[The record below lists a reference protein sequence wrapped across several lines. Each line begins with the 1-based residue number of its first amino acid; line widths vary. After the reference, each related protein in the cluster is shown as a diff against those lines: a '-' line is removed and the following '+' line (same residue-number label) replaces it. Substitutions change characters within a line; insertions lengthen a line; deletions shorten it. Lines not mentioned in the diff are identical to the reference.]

1 MVPPPSAPGP
11 YGEPSRGSPPAL
23 GGSLPSATGAYG
35 QILGHPLI
43 ALVFSLILPYHL
55 FTVSPLYAQDS
66 GKFFWAQVQRLPG
79 TEVYPEVYVDIL
91 NFLEG
96 ATSISSSFGRRAV
109 PLKGPLL
116 AVSPFLAWSGREKE
130 PDLSE
135 QEASALRDYLVSGGF
150 LWIDDN
156 SGQKYSSFDRF
167 IRKQMSRVFPESDF
181 KVLPSTHAVFRSF
194 FLIRSIGGREVVQDH
209 IEGIDYGGR
218 TCVIYSR
225 NDLMGSW
232 SKEPGASEIQ
242 RTMGKRLVVNIIL
255 YCLTGTYKLDA
266 VHQPFIMQKLRGQ

>member
-1 MVPPPSAPGP
+1 MKIFLLRTFHAFTVV
-11 YGEPSRGSPPAL
+11 
-23 GGSLPSATGAYG
+23 
-35 QILGHPLI
+35 
-43 ALVFSLILPYHL
+43 ALVAFFSV
-55 FTVSPLYAQDS
+55 FAAFGQDS
-66 GKFFWAQVQRLPG
+66 GRFFWTQVQRLPG
-79 TEVYPEVYVDIL
+79 TEVYPEAYVDIL

-96 ATSISSSFGRRAV
+96 STSISSSLSRRAV

-116 AVSPFLAWSGREKE
+116 FNSPFLVWSGREKE

-135 QEASALRDYLVSGGF
+135 QEMSALRDYLASGGF

-156 SGQKYSSFDRF
+156 SGQRYSPFDRF
-167 IRKQMSRVFPESDF
+167 IRKQMRGVFPESDF

-194 FLIRSIGGREVVQDH
+194 FLIRSIGGREIVRDT

-218 TCVIYSR
+218 TCLIYTR

-232 SKEPGASEIQ
+232 SKRAGATEIQ
-242 RTMGKRLVVNIIL
+242 RTMGKRLVINIIL